1 MTVGQNHT
9 QQPKRTAQKSGK
21 YAYHVPVLRL
31 HGFVFLW
38 PIPLGNI
45 CLTRPRPV
53 PFGRSSILVVTLDF
67 SGSIF
72 VAVIVDFKG
81 CDPRVMRLWP
91 TSRFALTPASAFYIL
106 ELGSVWRV
114 QVGVGIGC
122 RSSRISGFPFYAS
135 LKRGSLPQQS

>member
-1 MTVGQNHT
+1 MPYTPPSCT
-9 QQPKRTAQKSGK
+9 
-21 YAYHVPVLRL
+21 
-31 HGFVFLW
+31 
-38 PIPLGNI
+38 
-45 CLTRPRPV
+45 
-53 PFGRSSILVVTLDF
+53 FGRSSILLVTLDF